1 MSLTDVA
8 IRNAEPKEKPYKISD
23 GGGLYLLVQPSGGK
37 LWREKYRYNGKE
49 KSLSIGPYPR
59 VTLAEARE
67 AREAAIKVLG
77 RGEDPSFLKQEEKRK
92 RATVAGNTFESV
104 ANDWWEHK
112 RGGWGVKHSKAVMQ
126 TLKANIFP
134 QLGKRPV
141 SEITPPELLAV
152 IRKIERRG
160 SLEIASKVLQRC
172 NSVFRFAITT
182 GLTTYNPAADL
193 REVLK
198 TPKRRNHPALKESEL
213 PEFLEKFAAYDG
225 HILTKLALRF
235 LILTFVRS
243 GELRGTYWDE
253 FNLEK
258 AEWRIPAERMK
269 MKDEHIVPLSTQSIA
284 LIKQLQEING
294 HRELVFASH
303 VNPRK
308 PISGNALLFAL
319 YRMGYHSRST
329 VHGFRQTASTILN
342 ENGFFPDAIERQLA
356 HAERNKIR
364 AAYNKAEYL
373 PERRKMMQWW
383 ADYLDSLGHD
393 GNVVLI
399 KVKA

>member
-8 IRNAEPKEKPYKISD
+8 IRNAAPKDKPYKISD
-23 GGGLYLLVQPSGGK
+23 GGGLYLSVQPSGGK
-37 LWREKYRYNGKE
+37 LWRKKYRYNGRE

-59 VTLAEARE
+59 VTLAEARD
-67 AREAAIKVLG
+67 AREAAMKVLE
-77 RGEDPSFLKQEEKRK
+77 RGEDPSFLKQEEKRR
-92 RATVAGNTFESV
+92 RATAAGNTFE
-104 ANDWWEHK
+104 ATTNDWWKHK
-112 RGGWGVKHSKAVMQ
+112 RGGWSMKHAKAVMQ
-126 TLKANIFP
+126 TLEANIFP
-134 QLGKRPV
+134 HLGKRPV

-172 NSVFRFAITT
+172 NSVFRFAIVT
-182 GLTTYNPAADL
+182 GIATYNPAADL

-213 PEFLEKFAAYDG
+213 QEFLERFDAYDG
-225 HILTKLALRF
+225 HTLTKLALRL

-243 GELRGTYWDE
+243 GELRGAYWDE
-253 FNLEK
+253 FNLK
-258 AEWRIPAERMK
+258 KGEWRIPAERMK

-284 LIKQLQEING
+284 LIEQLREING
-294 HRELVFASH
+294 HRELVFASL

-308 PISGNALLFAL
+308 PISGNALLYAL

-342 ENGFFPDAIERQLA
+342 ENGFSPDAIERQLA

-373 PERRKMMQWW
+373 PERRKMMQAW
-383 ADYLDSLGHD
+383 ADYLESLNMEQMWCHS
-393 GNVVLI
+393 
-399 KVKA
+399 K